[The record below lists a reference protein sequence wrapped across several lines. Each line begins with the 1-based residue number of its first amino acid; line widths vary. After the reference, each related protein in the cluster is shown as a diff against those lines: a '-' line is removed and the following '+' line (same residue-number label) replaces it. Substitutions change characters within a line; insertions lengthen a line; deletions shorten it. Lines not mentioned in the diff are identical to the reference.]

1 MLKKNPEERVSLSE
15 VLQDTTLREALENPL
30 GGHWSDIYDKI
41 HPDSAPINYSN
52 WIFILILTDV
62 FVCYPCFFAGKY

>member
-1 MLKKNPEERVSLSE
+1 MDLEFFSHSQSYVLTKRLLHSMLKKNPEERVSLSE

-41 HPDSAPINYSN
+41 HQDSVPS
-52 WIFILILTDV
+52 T
-62 FVCYPCFFAGKY
+62 